1 VVRFFLSIREQDGT
15 LSVDSEGSEHRGL
28 SGAREEALKAAREM
42 IAERVKREGSCEDAR
57 IFEIRDASGVVLL
70 RVPFQSAVRRQRFA
84 D

>member
-1 VVRFFLSIREQDGT
+1 
-15 LSVDSEGSEHRGL
+15 
-28 SGAREEALKAAREM
+28 M

-70 RVPFQSAVRRQRFA
+70 RVPFQSAVRRERFA